1 MLYKNSLFI
10 VFGADSIGS
19 LRNDFFVID
28 IINWQWVTG
37 FRTDGVYPSTSV
49 QPSNSASS
57 SSSSSTSITNNNQS
71 DQTSSANT
79 NNQAPATFNYMKT
92 AYLIVG
98 VMIVFTFL

>member
-10 VFGADSIGS
+10 VFGADSFGS

-37 FRTDGVYPSTSV
+37 FRTDGVYPTTSIES
-49 QPSNSASS
+49 SNSASS
-57 SSSSSTSITNNNQS
+57 SSSSSTITNDNQN

-79 NNQAPATFNYMKT
+79 NNQAPVTFNYVKT
-92 AYLIVG
+92 AYLIIG
-98 VMIVFTFL
+98 VMIIFTFL